1 MTARIDEVKTDLK
14 EDIEASESRMT
25 ARIDEVKTDLKQDIH
40 NVEARLSAR
49 IDGNGMGPKADEE
62 TDAEAV

>member
-1 MTARIDEVKTDLK
+1 MKTDLK

-25 ARIDEVKTDLKQDIH
+25 ARIDEVKIDLKQDIH
-40 NVEARLSAR
+40 NAEARLSAR
-49 IDGNGMGPKADEE
+49 IDRNEMGPKADEE